1 MGKSLWFALR
11 QSRPKSRKIE
21 EEKKP
26 TCWSRKFEEKA
37 KSSKVKRRNLE
48 GGKLQAKKNVGWT
61 KKKCFKKHVII
72 KTRKA
77 LNTYQNWIVFVNN
90 YIFQS
95 CFCYCQHCLTHQRCI
110 LRKHCTPNS
119 EEPNNLQNKCE
130 IQENLHCIWN
140 LKMCKISLSLS
151 PPMSRAPKTI
161 LFNVIQKS
169 KKSQPLL
176 FVY

>member
-1 MGKSLWFALR
+1 MQQTLIKEPFPVSETKRKTRCGKITVICTEAI
-11 QSRPKSRKIE
+11 KAKIE
-21 EEKKP
+21 EDWRRKKANMLIEEVWRKSQIVKSQKTKPGGREATGQEK
-26 TCWSRKFEEKA
+26 CGM
-37 KSSKVKRRNLE
+37 N
-48 GGKLQAKKNVGWT
+48 

-72 KTRKA
+72 KIRKA
-77 LNTYQNWIVFVNN
+77 LNTYQNWIVFFNN
-90 YIFQS
+90 CILQS

-151 PPMSRAPKTI
+151 PPMSRAP
-161 LFNVIQKS
+161 
-169 KKSQPLL
+169 
-176 FVY
+176 